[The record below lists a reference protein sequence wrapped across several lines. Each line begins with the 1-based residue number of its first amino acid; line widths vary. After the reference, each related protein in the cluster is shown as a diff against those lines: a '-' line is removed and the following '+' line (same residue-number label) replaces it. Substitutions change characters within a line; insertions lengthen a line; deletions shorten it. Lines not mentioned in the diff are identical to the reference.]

1 MRDTD
6 LQMGRERERKRE
18 RDVINDKKQ
27 RSSQNEKKEKKNDSK
42 VFCSVGQWLILPQ
55 TYYNE
60 ICEALLDKE
69 ILTQVVRQG
78 NKENDRRV
86 VSYFPTRL
94 TRMPANKF

>member
-6 LQMGRERERKRE
+6 LQMGRERERERE
-18 RDVINDKKQ
+18 MLSMT
-27 RSSQNEKKEKKNDSK
+27 RSKEAPRMKKKNDNK
-42 VFCSVGQWLILPQ
+42 VSCSVGQWLVLPQ

-78 NKENDRRV
+78 DKENDRRV